1 MRVMVLSSQIEF
13 SFYFILFIYFNKSAL
28 TLRFFFSHSHFSR
41 VHFGMNGS
49 MRVNPG
55 ERSGRSGS
63 APALEV
69 HLTNDV
75 VCFYDSTV
83 ESR

>member
-1 MRVMVLSSQIEF
+1 M
-13 SFYFILFIYFNKSAL
+13 L
-28 TLRFFFSHSHFSR
+28 TLHFFLFLNFSR

-49 MRVNPG
+49 MRINPAEG
-55 ERSGRSGS
+55 PGRSGS